1 MEQNA
6 PPTTA
11 LPPNSKLELAEQ
23 LKNQNPSDSL
33 ISQLT
38 GNPFFTAVRI
48 SSYAEQAPSPA
59 DHPRDLDSPHLQQLL
74 ELDSKDSNMEL
85 P

>member
-6 PPTTA
+6 PSTNA
-11 LPPNSKLELAEQ
+11 LPPKSRLELAEQ
-23 LKNQNPSDSL
+23 LKNQTPSDSL

-48 SSYAEQAPSPA
+48 FTCTHQVPSPA
-59 DHPRDLDSPHLQQLL
+59 DDRRDLGLPHLQQLL
-74 ELDSKDSNMEL
+74 ELDSRDSNMEL